1 MAFPRRVATLLQAH
15 FGGRPTLLRGR
26 CARLLVLAS
35 AQLYSTYVDK
45 RLYLETHPDEK
56 SIENPYNVGAT
67 FLATSHNPSSNT
79 CRAFPR
85 PTDHVREQIRTR
97 HPAEL
102 CLEYLPDPGTPGDH
116 QLHLTITE
124 QLQVSECENSQVV
137 TAGPLA
143 VQGQPLPFN
152 VARDAVVAAK
162 FYDPLYN
169 DHILIDAWKSVDY
182 SYRNEAQAY
191 QRLGPLQ
198 GIVVPRFYGS
208 YTVDIPV
215 PQSALQ
221 HHHAQPRPVR
231 LVLYEY
237 INGTQLSSAETRL
250 FSTKQRQDIMQK
262 VLNSFSKMRQLGVYH
277 LDFHPGNI
285 VVLSAE
291 RGQEA
296 DIRCIDFGHS
306 KISDP
311 SYLKP
316 TLDPESRESVAE
328 YWRDEDLCDCMLDF
342 SPLIDWPW
350 NEWLENEYV
359 GPKAGARL

>member
-1 MAFPRRVATLLQAH
+1 MAFSRPIATLLQTH
-15 FGGRPTLLRGR
+15 FGGRPTLLPGR
-26 CARLLVLAS
+26 CARLLVPAS
-35 AQLYSTYVDK
+35 SQLYSTFVDK

-56 SIENPYNVGAT
+56 NIENPYNVGAT

-85 PTDHVREQIRTR
+85 PTDHLRERIRTR

-102 CLEYLPDPGTPGDH
+102 CLEYLPDPGTPGDR

-124 QLQVSECENSQVV
+124 QLQVGECENSQVV
-137 TAGPLA
+137 TARPLA

-162 FYDPLYN
+162 FYDP
-169 DHILIDAWKSVDY
+169 A
-182 SYRNEAQAY
+182 
-191 QRLGPLQ
+191 RLGPLQ

-215 PQSALQ
+215 PQAALQ
-221 HHHAQPRPVR
+221 HHHAQPRLVR

-237 INGTQLSSAETRL
+237 INGTQLSSAEARL
-250 FSTKQRQDIMQK
+250 FSTKQRQAIVQK

-291 RGQEA
+291 EGQEA

-306 KISDP
+306 KLSDP
-311 SYLKP
+311 SYVKL
-316 TLDPESRESVAE
+316 TLDPESRESVTE

-342 SPLIDWPW
+342 SVSTPL
-350 NEWLENEYV
+350 
-359 GPKAGARL
+359 

>member
-1 MAFPRRVATLLQAH
+1 MWTNASTLTFTQTKRTLRTRTTSALHSWPRLTTRRQTRAELSRALRTTFENESEPGTLLS
-15 FGGRPTLLRGR
+15 
-26 CARLLVLAS
+26 CA
-35 AQLYSTYVDK
+35 Y
-45 RLYLETHPDEK
+45 
-56 SIENPYNVGAT
+56 
-67 FLATSHNPSSNT
+67 NT
-79 CRAFPR
+79 CQTLARRATGSF
-85 PTDHVREQIRTR
+85 I
-97 HPAEL
+97 L
-102 CLEYLPDPGTPGDH
+102 
-116 QLHLTITE
+116 QLL
-124 QLQVSECENSQVV
+124 NSSR
-137 TAGPLA
+137 PLA
-143 VQGQPLPFN
+143 VQGQPLPFS
-152 VARDAVVAAK
+152 VTRDAVVAAK

-191 QRLGPLQ
+191 QRLRPLQ
-198 GIVVPRFYGS
+198 GVVVPRFYGS
-208 YTVDIPV
+208 YTVDMPV
-215 PQSALQ
+215 PQAALQ

-237 INGTQLSSAETRL
+237 INGTQLSSAEGRL
-250 FSTKQRQDIMQK
+250 YSTKQRQAIMQK

-291 RGQEA
+291 QGQEA

-306 KISDP
+306 KLSDP
-311 SYLKP
+311 SDLKP
-316 TLDPESRESVAE
+316 TLDPESRESVTE

>member
-1 MAFPRRVATLLQAH
+1 MWTN
-15 FGGRPTLLRGR
+15 
-26 CARLLVLAS
+26 AS
-35 AQLYSTYVDK
+35 F
-45 RLYLETHPDEK
+45 YLETHPDEK

-67 FLATSHNPSSNT
+67 FLATSHYPSSNT
-79 CRAFPR
+79 CRPFPR
-85 PTDHVREQIRTR
+85 PTDYLRERIRTR

-102 CLEYLPDPGTPGDH
+102 CLEYLPDPGMRPGDR

-137 TAGPLA
+137 TVRPLA

-221 HHHAQPRPVR
+221 HHHAQPRPA
-231 LVLYEY
+231 
-237 INGTQLSSAETRL
+237 GPASSLSSAEARL
-250 FSTKQRQDIMQK
+250 FSTKQRQAIMQK
-262 VLNSFSKMRQLGVYH
+262 VLSSFSKMRQLGVYH

-291 RGQEA
+291 QGQEA
-296 DIRCIDFGHS
+296 DIQ
-306 KISDP
+306 
-311 SYLKP
+311 Y
-316 TLDPESRESVAE
+316 PESRESVAE
-328 YWRDEDLCDCMLDF
+328 YWQDEDLCDCMLNF

-359 GPKAGARL
+359 GPEAGARL

>member
-1 MAFPRRVATLLQAH
+1 MWTN
-15 FGGRPTLLRGR
+15 
-26 CARLLVLAS
+26 AS
-35 AQLYSTYVDK
+35 
-45 RLYLETHPDEK
+45 LYLETHPDEK

-79 CRAFPR
+79 SRAFPR
-85 PTDHVREQIRTR
+85 PTDHVQERIRTR

-102 CLEYLPDPGTPGDH
+102 CLEYLPDPGMRPGNR

-137 TAGPLA
+137 TTRPLA

-182 SYRNEAQAY
+182 SYRNDAQAY

-221 HHHAQPRPVR
+221 HHHAQPRPA
-231 LVLYEY
+231 
-237 INGTQLSSAETRL
+237 GPASSLSSAEARL
-250 FSTKQRQDIMQK
+250 FSTKQHQAIMQK

-291 RGQEA
+291 QGQEA
-296 DIRCIDFGHS
+296 DIQ
-306 KISDP
+306 
-311 SYLKP
+311 Y
-316 TLDPESRESVAE
+316 PESRESMAK
-328 YWRDEDLCDCMLDF
+328 YW
-342 SPLIDWPW
+342 
-350 NEWLENEYV
+350 
-359 GPKAGARL
+359 